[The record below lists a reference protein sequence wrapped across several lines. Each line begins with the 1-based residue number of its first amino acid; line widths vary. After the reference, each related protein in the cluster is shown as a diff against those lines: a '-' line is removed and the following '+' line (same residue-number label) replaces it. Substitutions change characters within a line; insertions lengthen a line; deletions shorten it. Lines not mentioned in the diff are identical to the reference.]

1 MLKENEVSIVY
12 LGKIKPILG
21 ANYIENTDEVLLEII
36 EEITSIACDISNRKS
51 NDKKLLPYI
60 NKAVRSEYLAR
71 GAEGLLSKSEGSQS
85 SSFEDIIDKMRSNII
100 KNGVRRLK

>member
-1 MLKENEVSIVY
+1 MLE
-12 LGKIKPILG
+12 KIKKMLG
-21 ANYIENTDEVLLEII
+21 ANYIENTDEVLQVILDEM
-36 EEITSIACDISNRKS
+36 TSVACDISNRQDD
-51 NDKKLLPYI
+51 DKKLIPYI

-71 GAEGLLSKSEGSQS
+71 GAEGLLSRTEGSES